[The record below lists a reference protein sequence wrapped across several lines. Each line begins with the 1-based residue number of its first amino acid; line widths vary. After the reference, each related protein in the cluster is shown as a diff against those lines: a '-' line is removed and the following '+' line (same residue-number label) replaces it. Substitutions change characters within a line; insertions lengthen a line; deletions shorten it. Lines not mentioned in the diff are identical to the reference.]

1 MTDATART
9 ALLDALAFLL
19 EETLPGHSEPGN
31 VFLDSGTGWRAT
43 LQTITHTQASETTVS
58 GGTTIAGH
66 VEHTRYYLQVVR
78 EFIHGRTEPVDWSD
92 SWLVTG
98 ISEED
103 WPVLQAELIAEHD
116 RVMDLARTADD
127 WDEDLIASLFGMVAH
142 CAYHLGAVRQ
152 MMKQL
157 R

>member
-1 MTDATART
+1 MTDSITKS
-9 ALLDALAFLL
+9 ALLGALAFLL
-19 EETLPGHSEPGN
+19 EEALPGHREPGN

-43 LQTITHTQASETTVS
+43 LETVTHNQASTPTVP

-78 EFIHGRTEPVDWSD
+78 EFIQGRTEPVDWSE
-92 SWLVTG
+92 SWRV
-98 ISEED
+98 SEVSEQD
-103 WPVLQAELIAEHD
+103 WSKLQSELIAEHD
-116 RVMDLARTADD
+116 RVMALAQNSDD
-127 WDEDLIASLFGMVAH
+127 WDEDLIASMFGMVAH

-152 MMKQL
+152 MIK